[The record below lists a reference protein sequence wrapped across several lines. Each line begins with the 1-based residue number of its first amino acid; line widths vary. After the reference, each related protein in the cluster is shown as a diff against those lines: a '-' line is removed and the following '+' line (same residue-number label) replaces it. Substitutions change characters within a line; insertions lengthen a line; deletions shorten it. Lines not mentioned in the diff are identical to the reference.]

1 MSVRINAIQNNEA
14 TGAAKEL
21 LDAVQAKLGMTPNLM
36 KTLAHS
42 PAVLGGYLGLNEA
55 LSSTLTAKQREQVAI
70 AVANANGCRYCLSA
84 HSAIG
89 KGAGL
94 SAEEISSAR
103 EARSGDPKS
112 QAVLKLA
119 TEIVEKRG
127 SISDEELAAA
137 RAAGLSDAEITEVVG
152 NVALNVLTNYFNNVA
167 GTEIDFP
174 EVALAATA

>member
-1 MSVRINAIQNNEA
+1 MSTRIKAIQNNEA
-14 TGAAKEL
+14 TGKAKEL

-42 PAVLGGYLGLNEA
+42 AAVLEGYLGLNQA
-55 LSSTLTAKQREQVAI
+55 LSSTLSATQREQIAI

-89 KGAGL
+89 NSAGL

-103 EARSGDPKS
+103 EARANDPKA

-119 TEIVEKRG
+119 SEIVTERG
-127 SISDEELAAA
+127 SISDEGLAAA
-137 RAAGLSDAEITEVVG
+137 RTAGLTDAEITEVVG
-152 NVALNVLTNYFNNVA
+152 NVALNILTNYFNNVA
-167 GTEIDFP
+167 QTEIDFP
-174 EVALAATA
+174 EVALAASA